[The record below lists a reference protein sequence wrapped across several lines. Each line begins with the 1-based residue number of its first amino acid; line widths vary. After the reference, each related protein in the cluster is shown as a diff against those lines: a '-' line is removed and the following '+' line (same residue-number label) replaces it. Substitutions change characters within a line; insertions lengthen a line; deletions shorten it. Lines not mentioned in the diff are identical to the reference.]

1 MRVEGEKAAVI
12 YVECWVSWMIILKES
27 GIVNVHRTF
36 SRIVSSI
43 GVVEV
48 EDILVRRVLVS
59 GEKRR
64 RESRPGA
71 LRRGSIDGSPQLGR
85 LKGEDGLGREVSLV
99 ED

>member
-12 YVECWVSWMIILKES
+12 L
-27 GIVNVHRTF
+27 

-48 EDILVRRVLVS
+48 DDILDGRVVLS
-59 GEKRR
+59 GKKRR

-71 LRRGSIDGSPQLGR
+71 LRRGSIDG
-85 LKGEDGLGREVSLV
+85 
-99 ED
+99 

>member
-1 MRVEGEKAAVI
+1 VSSV
-12 YVECWVSWMIILKES
+12 VSWLITLKEN
-27 GIVNVHRTF
+27 GIVNVLRTL

-48 EDILVRRVLVS
+48 DDILDGRVVLS

-71 LRRGSIDGSPQLGR
+71 LRRGSIDG
-85 LKGEDGLGREVSLV
+85 
-99 ED
+99 

>member
-12 YVECWVSWMIILKES
+12 L
-27 GIVNVHRTF
+27 

-48 EDILVRRVLVS
+48 DDILDGRVVLS

-71 LRRGSIDGSPQLGR
+71 LRRGSIDG
-85 LKGEDGLGREVSLV
+85 
-99 ED
+99 